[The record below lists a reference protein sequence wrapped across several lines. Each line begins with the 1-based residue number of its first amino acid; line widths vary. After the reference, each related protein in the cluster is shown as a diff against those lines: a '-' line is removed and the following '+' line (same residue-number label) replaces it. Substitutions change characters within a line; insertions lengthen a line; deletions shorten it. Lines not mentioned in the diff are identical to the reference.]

1 MADKSNTISK
11 KTIIAIAI
19 VIVLLFIAGLSVG
32 IFLADKGS
40 TEAVDRNQ
48 STGES
53 QTTEENK
60 NSGENK
66 ANDDQKAN
74 ENKTGENN
82 AVDNN
87 ENNQVAENN
96 AVDNNENNQVAENNT
111 IDNNGN
117 NQVAGN
123 NNVAN
128 NENNQVAENNRNNVN
143 GVTTNTNINEVG
155 ETTITRVEEQEKLVS
170 RDFWNWWTPSTVVAS
185 GSAVAERLIPQTSDF
200 TVEKIATTG
209 VGEDKL
215 VYANK
220 NITYTI
226 KVTNNGEQELKN
238 IEITDKIPEQT
249 TFVSI
254 DDAQNSGTT
263 ILENDTVIGL
273 KWIVTVPAKESIE
286 VKFTVKVNENATG
299 TISNAAIVNGKESN
313 EEKTSIINAKKSSK
327 IIEKNNVE
335 VKDGL
340 EVAKLGD
347 KIKYTITA
355 TNTGDISGKTTIEDT
370 VPVGTELIESSVT
383 DAGKITTTTDNRK
396 QISWNVEL
404 GANETIERTFIV
416 EVKDIS
422 GKIENV
428 ATVGGVPTNPDKKDT
443 ADIKVVKEVTGIKRN
458 QENLGKDVKVQAG
471 DVIEYKIKVTNT
483 GSLDLTNVVLDEKL
497 VGININAK
505 DLKIGDLKAGDSKE
519 IFATYTVTYE
529 KDIKG
534 KADEN
539 GNPLPIIN
547 EVFVKGES
555 VPTKPDQKSEEVS
568 DDSKVETPV
577 KEAPSYDISKIA
589 DKEKVTTAGEVITYT
604 ITVKNT
610 GNTILKDL
618 TVRDAMLGIDKVIS
632 EIKINGT
639 NVISKKYIVTQDDI
653 DKGGVIKNIVTVGDK
668 ETERDVDVE
677 QNPGYT
683 AVKTADKEKVTTA
696 GEVITYTIT
705 VTNTGNTTLKDIPV
719 VDDMAGIN
727 TKIDTIEVGKSAS
740 VTGRYTVTQADIDKG
755 GKIHNVAT
763 AGDKS
768 PEKDVNVE
776 QNPGYTAVKTADKEK
791 VTTAGEV
798 ITYTITVTNTGNT
811 TLKDIPVV
819 DDMAGINTK
828 IDTIEVGKSASVTGT
843 YTVTQA
849 DIDKGGKIHNVAT
862 AGDKSPEKDVNVE
875 QNPGYTAVKTADKE
889 KVTTAGEVIT
899 YTITV
904 TNTGNTTL
912 KDIAVKDDMAGINT
926 KIDTIEVGK
935 SASVTGTYTV
945 KQSDIDKGGK
955 IHNVATVGDKSPEKD
970 VPVEQNSSYTAVKT
984 ADKEKVTAA
993 GEVIT
998 YTITVTNTGNTTLK
1012 DIAVK
1017 DDMAGINTKI
1027 DTIEVGKSASVTGT
1041 YTVKQSDIDKGGMI
1055 HNAATAG
1062 DKTPEKDVPVEQ
1074 NSSYTAV
1081 KTADKEKVTAAGEII
1096 TYTITVT
1103 NTGNTTL
1110 TDIAVKDDMAGIDT
1124 KIDTIEVGKSAS
1136 VTGTYTV
1143 KQEDIDKGGKIHNV
1157 ATVGDKSPERDVE
1170 VEQNPCILVNK
1181 DATAVKAKDAEGFT
1195 DITETTKVR
1204 PDDVIEYTIVVTNTG
1219 NTTLEDIKITDSLNV
1234 KYDDKD
1240 VNAGN
1245 TVYTIES
1252 LEPGKYVEIKVY
1264 YTVTAEDVKTEGTI
1278 NNVATAT
1285 AKDGTHDD
1293 DNDNK
1298 VVKNPNTQVT
1308 ATKAWENMDSDAA
1321 KANTLTSIKLQVK
1334 NGDTVVA
1341 EQEVTE
1347 KDNWTYTFR
1356 NLPVYDANGNKITY
1370 TIDEAVVSAKDQAK
1384 LDLYEKSI
1392 KNGVITNTFKPERV
1406 TEKTDV
1412 TMTKVWEDNNN
1423 TFNTRPDS
1431 IILTVNGIDYEVT
1444 GTKKADSW
1452 SRTENLPKYDA
1463 EGREISYTA
1472 TEKTVPT
1479 GYEKVSEEGLTVTNR
1494 ANELINKT
1502 AYKADANGNIGSPAT
1517 NKDTFAANETVYY
1530 KITLKNA
1537 GSEPISKTVTDE
1549 IPLRLTLN
1557 TVDGKNGES
1566 GTTDKGDN
1574 WTVTKNDKEQ
1584 SVVTWEVKDLA
1595 AGETRELIIKATVVA
1610 EAEYKDICNKT
1621 IDGTTAYTAKLFVR
1635 KDGKVPYEGSGTG
1648 YDASLYTGEL
1658 GTVYLNSSDLHY
1670 DTNANLKNDDL
1681 YYLIKNNNIITDM
1694 VAKGITR
1701 TQLVDALKT
1710 NGTTLADDEVV
1721 VWYVIK
1727 NESDGY
1733 HIDGVIRK
1741 ISSLTEITNTAF
1753 TDKVSSDSTIKL
1765 EDIEIG
1771 QRGSITVKSITSST
1785 DTVSTPMDVV
1795 FVLDTSGSMT
1805 YGLKNTNSQEE
1816 SRAKAMVNAVNS
1828 SIKTIMSKNKDS
1840 RVGVVGFSGDASTI
1854 IPLENYAQGID
1865 YLTREYSAGD
1875 RRHDSSQTIKSNVGN
1890 KTSREVT
1897 GGTNTQ
1903 SGIKLGAE
1911 MLTSVQN
1918 TTTATVTL
1926 KDGTTKTITR
1936 TPLLILVTD
1945 GEPTYYYASETAT
1958 GKVNGHGYTNETDE
1972 NYYYWTLRTAK
1983 YCKKQIT
1990 NKYYKNTDKTAKV
2003 FTIGIGLSGNEAVA
2017 MLDPTADK
2025 VNACNNNNW
2034 QQKALYD
2041 LITNNGTAPGAYS
2054 YADGSKTG
2062 EITESDL
2069 TDFLNTSID
2078 SSSENEENRAITVEE
2093 SKARRVE
2100 LGNINTS
2107 KEFELKVG
2115 EKTYSSISAAQNA
2128 GYLKK
2133 DSKGYYIDLTKVE
2146 RSTDVDVT
2154 YWAN

>member
-589 DKEKVTTAGEVITYT
+589 DKEKVTTAGEEITYT

-639 NVISKKYIVTQDDI
+639 NVISKKYTVTQDDI

-740 VTGRYTVTQADIDKG
+740 VTG
-755 GKIHNVAT
+755 
-763 AGDKS
+763 
-768 PEKDVNVE
+768 
-776 QNPGYTAVKTADKEK
+776 
-791 VTTAGEV
+791 
-798 ITYTITVTNTGNT
+798 
-811 TLKDIPVV
+811 
-819 DDMAGINTK
+819 
-828 IDTIEVGKSASVTGT
+828 
-843 YTVTQA
+843 
-849 DIDKGGKIHNVAT
+849 
-862 AGDKSPEKDVNVE
+862 
-875 QNPGYTAVKTADKE
+875 
-889 KVTTAGEVIT
+889 
-899 YTITV
+899 
-904 TNTGNTTL
+904 
-912 KDIAVKDDMAGINT
+912 
-926 KIDTIEVGK
+926 
-935 SASVTGTYTV
+935 TYTV

-984 ADKEKVTAA
+984 ADKEKVT
-993 GEVIT
+993 T
-998 YTITVTNTGNTTLK
+998 
-1012 DIAVK
+1012 
-1017 DDMAGINTKI
+1017 
-1027 DTIEVGKSASVTGT
+1027 
-1041 YTVKQSDIDKGGMI
+1041 
-1055 HNAATAG
+1055 
-1062 DKTPEKDVPVEQ
+1062 
-1074 NSSYTAV
+1074 
-1081 KTADKEKVTAAGEII
+1081 AGEII

>member
-32 IFLADKGS
+32 IFLADKGR
-40 TEAVDRNQ
+40 TEAVDGNQ
-48 STGES
+48 SIGES

-60 NSGENK
+60 NSDENK
-66 ANDDQKAN
+66 ANGDQNAN

-82 AVDNN
+82 VVDNN
-87 ENNQVAENN
+87 ENNQVTENN
-96 AVDNNENNQVAENNT
+96 TVDNNKNNQVTGNNT
-111 IDNNGN
+111 
-117 NQVAGN
+117 
-123 NNVAN
+123 VAN
-128 NENNQVAENNRNNVN
+128 NENNQVTENNSDNAN

-170 RDFWNWWTPSTVVAS
+170 RDFWDWWTPSTVVAS
-185 GSAVAERLIPQTSDF
+185 GSAVAERLIPQTPDF
-200 TVEKIATTG
+200 TVEKTATTG

-238 IEITDKIPEQT
+238 IEIADKIPEQT

-327 IIEKNNVE
+327 IIERNNVE

-355 TNTGDISGKTTIEDT
+355 TNTGDVSGKTTIEDT

-383 DAGKITTTTDNRK
+383 DNGKITTTTDNRK

-404 GANETIERTFIV
+404 GANESIERTFIV

-443 ADIKVVKEVTGIKRN
+443 ADIKVVKEVTDIKRN
-458 QENLGKDVKVQAG
+458 QESLGKDVKVQAG

-519 IFATYTVTYE
+519 ISATYTVTYE

-577 KEAPSYDISKIA
+577 EEAPSYDISKIA
-589 DKEKVTTAGEVITYT
+589 DKEKVTTAGEEITYT
-604 ITVKNT
+604 ITVTNT

-618 TVRDAMLGIDKVIS
+618 TVRDDMLGIDKVIS

-639 NVISKKYIVTQDDI
+639 NVISAQYTVTQDDI

-668 ETERDVDVE
+668 ETERDV
-677 QNPGYT
+677 
-683 AVKTADKEKVTTA
+683 
-696 GEVITYTIT
+696 
-705 VTNTGNTTLKDIPV
+705 
-719 VDDMAGIN
+719 
-727 TKIDTIEVGKSAS
+727 
-740 VTGRYTVTQADIDKG
+740 
-755 GKIHNVAT
+755 
-763 AGDKS
+763 
-768 PEKDVNVE
+768 NVE

-791 VTTAGEV
+791 VTTAGEE
-798 ITYTITVTNTGNT
+798 II
-811 TLKDIPVV
+811 
-819 DDMAGINTK
+819 
-828 IDTIEVGKSASVTGT
+828 
-843 YTVTQA
+843 
-849 DIDKGGKIHNVAT
+849 
-862 AGDKSPEKDVNVE
+862 
-875 QNPGYTAVKTADKE
+875 
-889 KVTTAGEVIT
+889 
-899 YTITV
+899 
-904 TNTGNTTL
+904 
-912 KDIAVKDDMAGINT
+912 
-926 KIDTIEVGK
+926 
-935 SASVTGTYTV
+935 
-945 KQSDIDKGGK
+945 
-955 IHNVATVGDKSPEKD
+955 
-970 VPVEQNSSYTAVKT
+970 
-984 ADKEKVTAA
+984 
-993 GEVIT
+993 

-1110 TDIAVKDDMAGIDT
+1110 KDIAVKDDMAGIDE
-1124 KIDTIEVGKSAS
+1124 TISEIPVGESRS

-1143 KQEDIDKGGKIHNV
+1143 TQNDIDNKTEIKNV
-1157 ATVGDKSPERDVE
+1157 ATAGDKSPEIDVP
-1170 VEQNPCILVNK
+1170 VEKQPDILVNK

>member
-589 DKEKVTTAGEVITYT
+589 DKEKVTTAGEEITYT

-639 NVISKKYIVTQDDI
+639 NVISKKYTVTQDDI

-740 VTGRYTVTQADIDKG
+740 VTG
-755 GKIHNVAT
+755 
-763 AGDKS
+763 
-768 PEKDVNVE
+768 
-776 QNPGYTAVKTADKEK
+776 
-791 VTTAGEV
+791 
-798 ITYTITVTNTGNT
+798 
-811 TLKDIPVV
+811 
-819 DDMAGINTK
+819 
-828 IDTIEVGKSASVTGT
+828 
-843 YTVTQA
+843 
-849 DIDKGGKIHNVAT
+849 
-862 AGDKSPEKDVNVE
+862 
-875 QNPGYTAVKTADKE
+875 
-889 KVTTAGEVIT
+889 
-899 YTITV
+899 
-904 TNTGNTTL
+904 
-912 KDIAVKDDMAGINT
+912 
-926 KIDTIEVGK
+926 
-935 SASVTGTYTV
+935 TYTV

-993 GEVIT
+993 GEIIT

-1012 DIAVK
+1012 DIPVV

-1041 YTVKQSDIDKGGMI
+1041 YTVKQSDIDKGGKI
-1055 HNAATAG
+1055 HNVATVG
-1062 DKTPEKDVPVEQ
+1062 DKSPEKDVPVEQ

>member
-32 IFLADKGS
+32 IFLADKGR
-40 TEAVDRNQ
+40 TEAVDGNQ
-48 STGES
+48 SIGES

-60 NSGENK
+60 NSDENK
-66 ANDDQKAN
+66 ANGDQNAN

-82 AVDNN
+82 V
-87 ENNQVAENN
+87 
-96 AVDNNENNQVAENNT
+96 VDNNENNQVAENNT

-589 DKEKVTTAGEVITYT
+589 DKEKVTTAGEEITYT

-639 NVISKKYIVTQDDI
+639 NVISKKYTVTQDDI

-740 VTGRYTVTQADIDKG
+740 VTG
-755 GKIHNVAT
+755 
-763 AGDKS
+763 
-768 PEKDVNVE
+768 
-776 QNPGYTAVKTADKEK
+776 
-791 VTTAGEV
+791 
-798 ITYTITVTNTGNT
+798 
-811 TLKDIPVV
+811 
-819 DDMAGINTK
+819 
-828 IDTIEVGKSASVTGT
+828 
-843 YTVTQA
+843 
-849 DIDKGGKIHNVAT
+849 
-862 AGDKSPEKDVNVE
+862 
-875 QNPGYTAVKTADKE
+875 
-889 KVTTAGEVIT
+889 
-899 YTITV
+899 
-904 TNTGNTTL
+904 
-912 KDIAVKDDMAGINT
+912 
-926 KIDTIEVGK
+926 
-935 SASVTGTYTV
+935 
-945 KQSDIDKGGK
+945 
-955 IHNVATVGDKSPEKD
+955 
-970 VPVEQNSSYTAVKT
+970 
-984 ADKEKVTAA
+984 
-993 GEVIT
+993 
-998 YTITVTNTGNTTLK
+998 
-1012 DIAVK
+1012 
-1017 DDMAGINTKI
+1017 
-1027 DTIEVGKSASVTGT
+1027 T

-1081 KTADKEKVTAAGEII
+1081 KTADKEKVTAAGEVI

>member
-74 ENKTGENN
+74 ENKTG
-82 AVDNN
+82 
-87 ENNQVAENN
+87 ENN

-589 DKEKVTTAGEVITYT
+589 DKEKVTTAGEEITYT

-639 NVISKKYIVTQDDI
+639 NVISKKYTVTQDDI

-668 ETERDVDVE
+668 ETERDVD
-677 QNPGYT
+677 
-683 AVKTADKEKVTTA
+683 
-696 GEVITYTIT
+696 
-705 VTNTGNTTLKDIPV
+705 
-719 VDDMAGIN
+719 
-727 TKIDTIEVGKSAS
+727 
-740 VTGRYTVTQADIDKG
+740 
-755 GKIHNVAT
+755 
-763 AGDKS
+763 
-768 PEKDVNVE
+768 
-776 QNPGYTAVKTADKEK
+776 
-791 VTTAGEV
+791 
-798 ITYTITVTNTGNT
+798 
-811 TLKDIPVV
+811 
-819 DDMAGINTK
+819 
-828 IDTIEVGKSASVTGT
+828 
-843 YTVTQA
+843 
-849 DIDKGGKIHNVAT
+849 
-862 AGDKSPEKDVNVE
+862 VE

-945 KQSDIDKGGK
+945 KQS
-955 IHNVATVGDKSPEKD
+955 
-970 VPVEQNSSYTAVKT
+970 
-984 ADKEKVTAA
+984 
-993 GEVIT
+993 
-998 YTITVTNTGNTTLK
+998 
-1012 DIAVK
+1012 
-1017 DDMAGINTKI
+1017 
-1027 DTIEVGKSASVTGT
+1027 
-1041 YTVKQSDIDKGGMI
+1041 
-1055 HNAATAG
+1055 
-1062 DKTPEKDVPVEQ
+1062 
-1074 NSSYTAV
+1074 
-1081 KTADKEKVTAAGEII
+1081 
-1096 TYTITVT
+1096 
-1103 NTGNTTL
+1103 
-1110 TDIAVKDDMAGIDT
+1110 
-1124 KIDTIEVGKSAS
+1124 
-1136 VTGTYTV
+1136 
-1143 KQEDIDKGGKIHNV
+1143 DIDKGGKIHNV

>member
-74 ENKTGENN
+74 ENKTG
-82 AVDNN
+82 
-87 ENNQVAENN
+87 ENN

-589 DKEKVTTAGEVITYT
+589 DKEKVTTAGEEITYT

-639 NVISKKYIVTQDDI
+639 NVISKKYTVTQDDI

-668 ETERDVDVE
+668 ETERDVD
-677 QNPGYT
+677 
-683 AVKTADKEKVTTA
+683 
-696 GEVITYTIT
+696 
-705 VTNTGNTTLKDIPV
+705 
-719 VDDMAGIN
+719 
-727 TKIDTIEVGKSAS
+727 
-740 VTGRYTVTQADIDKG
+740 
-755 GKIHNVAT
+755 
-763 AGDKS
+763 
-768 PEKDVNVE
+768 VE

-993 GEVIT
+993 GE
-998 YTITVTNTGNTTLK
+998 
-1012 DIAVK
+1012 
-1017 DDMAGINTKI
+1017 
-1027 DTIEVGKSASVTGT
+1027 
-1041 YTVKQSDIDKGGMI
+1041 
-1055 HNAATAG
+1055 
-1062 DKTPEKDVPVEQ
+1062 
-1074 NSSYTAV
+1074 
-1081 KTADKEKVTAAGEII
+1081 II
-1096 TYTITVT
+1096 TYTIT
-1103 NTGNTTL
+1103 
-1110 TDIAVKDDMAGIDT
+1110 
-1124 KIDTIEVGKSAS
+1124 
-1136 VTGTYTV
+1136 
-1143 KQEDIDKGGKIHNV
+1143 
-1157 ATVGDKSPERDVE
+1157 
-1170 VEQNPCILVNK
+1170 
-1181 DATAVKAKDAEGFT
+1181 
-1195 DITETTKVR
+1195 
-1204 PDDVIEYTIVVTNTG
+1204 VTNTG

>member
-1 MADKSNTISK
+1 MADKSNTVSK
-11 KTIIAIAI
+11 KTIIAIVT

-32 IFLADKGS
+32 IFLADKGN
-40 TEAVDRNQ
+40 TEAVDGNQ
-48 STGES
+48 SSSET
-53 QTTEENK
+53 QTAEKDNSSEE
-60 NSGENK
+60 E
-66 ANDDQKAN
+66 
-74 ENKTGENN
+74 
-82 AVDNN
+82 
-87 ENNQVAENN
+87 
-96 AVDNNENNQVAENNT
+96 
-111 IDNNGN
+111 
-117 NQVAGN
+117 

-128 NENNQVAENNRNNVN
+128 NVQNSDENNTDENNNTNAADNAGNNQTVIGNDQSTDNNATTADTNRNNAGN
-143 GVTTNTNINEVG
+143 VTTGNNNNVIANADTTVNDTDVTTDTNVNEVG
-155 ETTITRVEEQEKLVS
+155 ETTITRVEEQERLVS
-170 RDFWNWWTPSTVVAS
+170 RDFWDWWTPSSVVAAN
-185 GSAVAERLIPQTSDF
+185 SAVADKIIPQTPDF
-200 TVEKIATTG
+200 TVEKTATTG

-254 DDAQNSGTT
+254 DDVQNSGTT

-327 IIEKNNVE
+327 IIERNNVE

-443 ADIKVVKEVTGIKRN
+443 ADIKVVKEVTDIERN
-458 QENLGKDVKVQAG
+458 QEGLGKDVKVQAG
-471 DVIEYKIKVTNT
+471 DVIKYKIKVTNT

-505 DLKIGDLKAGDSKE
+505 DSKIGDLKAGDSKE

-577 KEAPSYDISKIA
+577 EEASSYDISKIA
-589 DKEKVTTAGEVITYT
+589 DKEKVTTAGEEITYT
-604 ITVKNT
+604 ITVTNT
-610 GNTILKDL
+610 GNTILKNL
-618 TVRDAMLGIDKVIS
+618 TIRDDMLGIDQVIS

-639 NVISKKYIVTQDDI
+639 KVITAQYTVTQDDI

-668 ETERDVDVE
+668 ETERDV
-677 QNPGYT
+677 
-683 AVKTADKEKVTTA
+683 
-696 GEVITYTIT
+696 
-705 VTNTGNTTLKDIPV
+705 
-719 VDDMAGIN
+719 
-727 TKIDTIEVGKSAS
+727 
-740 VTGRYTVTQADIDKG
+740 
-755 GKIHNVAT
+755 
-763 AGDKS
+763 
-768 PEKDVNVE
+768 NVE

-791 VTTAGEV
+791 VTTAGEE

-811 TLKDIPVV
+811 TL
-819 DDMAGINTK
+819 
-828 IDTIEVGKSASVTGT
+828 
-843 YTVTQA
+843 
-849 DIDKGGKIHNVAT
+849 
-862 AGDKSPEKDVNVE
+862 
-875 QNPGYTAVKTADKE
+875 
-889 KVTTAGEVIT
+889 
-899 YTITV
+899 
-904 TNTGNTTL
+904 TN
-912 KDIAVKDDMAGINT
+912 IAVKDDMAGI
-926 KIDTIEVGK
+926 DETISEIPVGE
-935 SASVTGTYTV
+935 SRSVTGVYTV
-945 KQSDIDKGGK
+945 TQ
-955 IHNVATVGDKSPEKD
+955 A
-970 VPVEQNSSYTAVKT
+970 
-984 ADKEKVTAA
+984 
-993 GEVIT
+993 
-998 YTITVTNTGNTTLK
+998 
-1012 DIAVK
+1012 
-1017 DDMAGINTKI
+1017 
-1027 DTIEVGKSASVTGT
+1027 
-1041 YTVKQSDIDKGGMI
+1041 DIDKGGMI

-1081 KTADKEKVTAAGEII
+1081 KTADKEKVTTAGEII

-1110 TDIAVKDDMAGIDT
+1110 TDIAVKDDMAGIDTKIDTIGVGKSASVTGTYTVTQADIDKGGMIHNVATAGDKTPEKDVDVEQNPGYTAVKTADKEKVTTAGEVITYTITVTNTGNTTLTNIAVKDDMAGIDT

-1157 ATVGDKSPERDVE
+1157 ATAGDKSPEKDVD
-1170 VEQNPCILVNK
+1170 VEQNPSILVNK

-1195 DITETTKVR
+1195 DITETTKVGT
-1204 PDDVIEYTIVVTNTG
+1204 DDVIEYTIKVTNTG
-1219 NTTLEDIKITDSLNV
+1219 NTTLEDIKITDSLKV

-1240 VNAGN
+1240 VNAGD
-1245 TVYTIES
+1245 TVYTIDS
-1252 LEPGKYVEIKVY
+1252 LEPGNYVEIKVY
-1264 YTVTAEDVKTEGTI
+1264 YTVTAEDIKTEGTI

-1285 AKDGTHDD
+1285 SKDGTTDD

-1356 NLPVYDANGNKITY
+1356 DLPVYDANGNKITY
-1370 TIDEAVVSAKDQAK
+1370 TIDEAVVNAKDQAK
-1384 LDLYEKSI
+1384 LDLYQKSI

-1431 IILTVNGIDYEVT
+1431 IILTVKGIDYEVT
-1444 GTKKADSW
+1444 GTKTADSW
-1452 SRTENLPKYDA
+1452 SRTEKLPKYDA
-1463 EGREISYTA
+1463 EGKEISYTA

-1502 AYKADANGNIGSPAT
+1502 AYKVDANGNIGSPAT

-1530 KITLKNA
+1530 KITLTNA
-1537 GSEPISKTVTDE
+1537 GSQPITKTVTDE

-1557 TVDGKNGES
+1557 TVDGKTGES

-1595 AGETRELIIKATVVA
+1595 AGKTRELIIKATVVA

-1648 YDASLYTGEL
+1648 YNPSLYTGEL
-1658 GTVYLNSSDLHY
+1658 GKVYLNSSDLHY

-1701 TQLVDALKT
+1701 AQLVDALKT

-1771 QRGSITVKSITSST
+1771 QRGSITVKSIKSST

-1805 YGLKNTNSQEE
+1805 YPLEGKNEMAVE
-1816 SRAKAMVNAVNS
+1816 DSRAKAMVNAVNN

-1840 RVGVVGFSGDASTI
+1840 RVGVVGFSEDASTI
-1854 IPLENYAQGID
+1854 IPLGNYAQGID

-1875 RRHDSSQTIKSNVGN
+1875 WWSGSSQTIKSNVGN
-1890 KTSREVT
+1890 KSSRQVT

-1911 MLTSVQN
+1911 MLTSNQN

-1983 YCKKQIT
+1983 YYKDQIT
-1990 NKYYKNTDKTAKV
+1990 NKYYQNTGKTAKTAKT

-2017 MLDPTADK
+2017 MLDPTEK
-2025 VNACNNNNW
+2025 NVNACNNNNS
-2034 QQKALYD
+2034 QQKALYK
-2041 LITNNGTAPGAYS
+2041 LITNNGKIAPGAYS

-2078 SSSENEENRAITVEE
+2078 SSSDNEENRAITTEE

-2100 LGNINTS
+2100 LGDINIS
-2107 KEFELKVG
+2107 KEFELKIG

-2146 RSTDVDVT
+2146 RSTAVDVT
-2154 YWAN
+2154 YWVN

>member
-32 IFLADKGS
+32 IFLADKGR
-40 TEAVDRNQ
+40 TEAVDGNQ
-48 STGES
+48 SIGES

-60 NSGENK
+60 NSDENK
-66 ANDDQKAN
+66 ANGDQNAN

-82 AVDNN
+82 VVDNN
-87 ENNQVAENN
+87 ENNQVTENN
-96 AVDNNENNQVAENNT
+96 SDNA
-111 IDNNGN
+111 
-117 NQVAGN
+117 
-123 NNVAN
+123 
-128 NENNQVAENNRNNVN
+128 N

-170 RDFWNWWTPSTVVAS
+170 RDFWDWWTPSTVVAS
-185 GSAVAERLIPQTSDF
+185 GSAVAERLIPQTPDF
-200 TVEKIATTG
+200 TVEKTATTG

-238 IEITDKIPEQT
+238 IEIADKIPEQT

-327 IIEKNNVE
+327 IIERNNVE

-355 TNTGDISGKTTIEDT
+355 TNTGDVSGKTTIEDT

-383 DAGKITTTTDNRK
+383 DNGKITTTTDNRK

-404 GANETIERTFIV
+404 GANESIERTFIV

-443 ADIKVVKEVTGIKRN
+443 ADIKVVKEVTDIKRN
-458 QENLGKDVKVQAG
+458 QESLGKDVKVQAG

-519 IFATYTVTYE
+519 ISATYTVTYE

-577 KEAPSYDISKIA
+577 EEAPSYDISKIA
-589 DKEKVTTAGEVITYT
+589 DKEKVTTAGEEITYT
-604 ITVKNT
+604 ITVTNT

-618 TVRDAMLGIDKVIS
+618 TVRDDMLGIDKVIS

-639 NVISKKYIVTQDDI
+639 NVISAQYTVTQDDI

-668 ETERDVDVE
+668 ETER
-677 QNPGYT
+677 
-683 AVKTADKEKVTTA
+683 
-696 GEVITYTIT
+696 
-705 VTNTGNTTLKDIPV
+705 
-719 VDDMAGIN
+719 
-727 TKIDTIEVGKSAS
+727 
-740 VTGRYTVTQADIDKG
+740 
-755 GKIHNVAT
+755 
-763 AGDKS
+763 
-768 PEKDVNVE
+768 
-776 QNPGYTAVKTADKEK
+776 
-791 VTTAGEV
+791 
-798 ITYTITVTNTGNT
+798 
-811 TLKDIPVV
+811 
-819 DDMAGINTK
+819 
-828 IDTIEVGKSASVTGT
+828 
-843 YTVTQA
+843 
-849 DIDKGGKIHNVAT
+849 
-862 AGDKSPEKDVNVE
+862 DVNVE

-993 GEVIT
+993 GE
-998 YTITVTNTGNTTLK
+998 
-1012 DIAVK
+1012 
-1017 DDMAGINTKI
+1017 
-1027 DTIEVGKSASVTGT
+1027 
-1041 YTVKQSDIDKGGMI
+1041 
-1055 HNAATAG
+1055 
-1062 DKTPEKDVPVEQ
+1062 
-1074 NSSYTAV
+1074 
-1081 KTADKEKVTAAGEII
+1081 II
-1096 TYTITVT
+1096 TYTITVK

-1110 TDIAVKDDMAGIDT
+1110 TDITVKDDMAGIDT

-1157 ATVGDKSPERDVE
+1157 ATAGDKSPEIDVP
-1170 VEQNPCILVNK
+1170 VEKQPDILVNK

>member
-1 MADKSNTISK
+1 
-11 KTIIAIAI
+11 
-19 VIVLLFIAGLSVG
+19 
-32 IFLADKGS
+32 
-40 TEAVDRNQ
+40 
-48 STGES
+48 
-53 QTTEENK
+53 
-60 NSGENK
+60 
-66 ANDDQKAN
+66 
-74 ENKTGENN
+74 
-82 AVDNN
+82 
-87 ENNQVAENN
+87 
-96 AVDNNENNQVAENNT
+96 
-111 IDNNGN
+111 
-117 NQVAGN
+117 
-123 NNVAN
+123 
-128 NENNQVAENNRNNVN
+128 
-143 GVTTNTNINEVG
+143 
-155 ETTITRVEEQEKLVS
+155 
-170 RDFWNWWTPSTVVAS
+170 
-185 GSAVAERLIPQTSDF
+185 
-200 TVEKIATTG
+200 
-209 VGEDKL
+209 
-215 VYANK
+215 
-220 NITYTI
+220 
-226 KVTNNGEQELKN
+226 
-238 IEITDKIPEQT
+238 
-249 TFVSI
+249 
-254 DDAQNSGTT
+254 
-263 ILENDTVIGL
+263 
-273 KWIVTVPAKESIE
+273 
-286 VKFTVKVNENATG
+286 
-299 TISNAAIVNGKESN
+299 
-313 EEKTSIINAKKSSK
+313 
-327 IIEKNNVE
+327 
-335 VKDGL
+335 
-340 EVAKLGD
+340 
-347 KIKYTITA
+347 
-355 TNTGDISGKTTIEDT
+355 
-370 VPVGTELIESSVT
+370 
-383 DAGKITTTTDNRK
+383 
-396 QISWNVEL
+396 
-404 GANETIERTFIV
+404 
-416 EVKDIS
+416 
-422 GKIENV
+422 
-428 ATVGGVPTNPDKKDT
+428 
-443 ADIKVVKEVTGIKRN
+443 
-458 QENLGKDVKVQAG
+458 
-471 DVIEYKIKVTNT
+471 
-483 GSLDLTNVVLDEKL
+483 
-497 VGININAK
+497 
-505 DLKIGDLKAGDSKE
+505 
-519 IFATYTVTYE
+519 
-529 KDIKG
+529 
-534 KADEN
+534 
-539 GNPLPIIN
+539 
-547 EVFVKGES
+547 
-555 VPTKPDQKSEEVS
+555 
-568 DDSKVETPV
+568 
-577 KEAPSYDISKIA
+577 
-589 DKEKVTTAGEVITYT
+589 
-604 ITVKNT
+604 
-610 GNTILKDL
+610 
-618 TVRDAMLGIDKVIS
+618 
-632 EIKINGT
+632 
-639 NVISKKYIVTQDDI
+639 
-653 DKGGVIKNIVTVGDK
+653 
-668 ETERDVDVE
+668 
-677 QNPGYT
+677 
-683 AVKTADKEKVTTA
+683 
-696 GEVITYTIT
+696 
-705 VTNTGNTTLKDIPV
+705 
-719 VDDMAGIN
+719 
-727 TKIDTIEVGKSAS
+727 
-740 VTGRYTVTQADIDKG
+740 
-755 GKIHNVAT
+755 
-763 AGDKS
+763 
-768 PEKDVNVE
+768 
-776 QNPGYTAVKTADKEK
+776 
-791 VTTAGEV
+791 
-798 ITYTITVTNTGNT
+798 
-811 TLKDIPVV
+811 
-819 DDMAGINTK
+819 
-828 IDTIEVGKSASVTGT
+828 
-843 YTVTQA
+843 
-849 DIDKGGKIHNVAT
+849 
-862 AGDKSPEKDVNVE
+862 
-875 QNPGYTAVKTADKE
+875 
-889 KVTTAGEVIT
+889 
-899 YTITV
+899 
-904 TNTGNTTL
+904 
-912 KDIAVKDDMAGINT
+912 MAGINT

-998 YTITVTNTGNTTLK
+998 YTIT
-1012 DIAVK
+1012 
-1017 DDMAGINTKI
+1017 
-1027 DTIEVGKSASVTGT
+1027 
-1041 YTVKQSDIDKGGMI
+1041 
-1055 HNAATAG
+1055 
-1062 DKTPEKDVPVEQ
+1062 
-1074 NSSYTAV
+1074 
-1081 KTADKEKVTAAGEII
+1081 
-1096 TYTITVT
+1096 
-1103 NTGNTTL
+1103 
-1110 TDIAVKDDMAGIDT
+1110 
-1124 KIDTIEVGKSAS
+1124 
-1136 VTGTYTV
+1136 
-1143 KQEDIDKGGKIHNV
+1143 
-1157 ATVGDKSPERDVE
+1157 
-1170 VEQNPCILVNK
+1170 
-1181 DATAVKAKDAEGFT
+1181 
-1195 DITETTKVR
+1195 
-1204 PDDVIEYTIVVTNTG
+1204 VTNTG

-1621 IDGTTAYTAKLFVR
+1621 IDGTTSYIAKLFVR
-1635 KDGKVPYEGSGTG
+1635 EDGKVPYEGSGTG
-1648 YDASLYTGEL
+1648 YDTSLYTGEL
-1658 GTVYLNSSDLHY
+1658 GTVYLNSNDLHY

-1681 YYLIKNNNIITDM
+1681 YYLIKNNNKITDM

-1710 NGTTLADDEVV
+1710 NGITLADDEVV

-1805 YGLKNTNSQEE
+1805 YTLEGKNETAVED

-1840 RVGVVGFSGDASTI
+1840 RIGVVGFSEDASTI
-1854 IPLENYAQGID
+1854 IPLGNYAQNID
-1865 YLTREYSAGD
+1865 YLTREYSAGGWM
-1875 RRHDSSQTIKSNVGN
+1875 HDSSQTIKSNVGN
-1890 KTSREVT
+1890 KSSRQVT

-1911 MLTSVQN
+1911 MLTSNQN

-1958 GKVNGHGYTNETDE
+1958 GKVNGHGYTSETDE
-1972 NYYYWTLRTAK
+1972 DYYYWTLRTAK
-1983 YCKKQIT
+1983 YYKDQIT
-1990 NKYYKNTDKTAKV
+1990 NKYYQNTDKTAKV

-2017 MLDPTADK
+2017 MLNPTEEK
-2025 VNACNNNNW
+2025 VNDCNNNNS
-2034 QQKALYD
+2034 QQKALYK
-2041 LITNNGTAPGAYS
+2041 LITNNGKTAPGAYS

-2069 TDFLNTSID
+2069 TNFLNTSID

-2146 RSTDVDVT
+2146 RSIDVSVT
-2154 YWAN
+2154 YWTN

>member
-639 NVISKKYIVTQDDI
+639 NVISKKYTVTQDDI

-668 ETERDVDVE
+668 ETERDVD
-677 QNPGYT
+677 
-683 AVKTADKEKVTTA
+683 
-696 GEVITYTIT
+696 
-705 VTNTGNTTLKDIPV
+705 
-719 VDDMAGIN
+719 
-727 TKIDTIEVGKSAS
+727 
-740 VTGRYTVTQADIDKG
+740 
-755 GKIHNVAT
+755 
-763 AGDKS
+763 
-768 PEKDVNVE
+768 
-776 QNPGYTAVKTADKEK
+776 
-791 VTTAGEV
+791 
-798 ITYTITVTNTGNT
+798 
-811 TLKDIPVV
+811 
-819 DDMAGINTK
+819 
-828 IDTIEVGKSASVTGT
+828 
-843 YTVTQA
+843 
-849 DIDKGGKIHNVAT
+849 
-862 AGDKSPEKDVNVE
+862 VE

-945 KQSDIDKGGK
+945 KQS
-955 IHNVATVGDKSPEKD
+955 
-970 VPVEQNSSYTAVKT
+970 
-984 ADKEKVTAA
+984 
-993 GEVIT
+993 
-998 YTITVTNTGNTTLK
+998 
-1012 DIAVK
+1012 
-1017 DDMAGINTKI
+1017 
-1027 DTIEVGKSASVTGT
+1027 
-1041 YTVKQSDIDKGGMI
+1041 
-1055 HNAATAG
+1055 
-1062 DKTPEKDVPVEQ
+1062 
-1074 NSSYTAV
+1074 
-1081 KTADKEKVTAAGEII
+1081 
-1096 TYTITVT
+1096 
-1103 NTGNTTL
+1103 
-1110 TDIAVKDDMAGIDT
+1110 
-1124 KIDTIEVGKSAS
+1124 
-1136 VTGTYTV
+1136 
-1143 KQEDIDKGGKIHNV
+1143 DIDKGGKIHNV

>member
-32 IFLADKGS
+32 IFLADKGR
-40 TEAVDRNQ
+40 TEAVDGNQ
-48 STGES
+48 SIGES

-60 NSGENK
+60 NSDENK
-66 ANDDQKAN
+66 ANGDQNAN

-82 AVDNN
+82 VVDNN
-87 ENNQVAENN
+87 ENNQVTENN
-96 AVDNNENNQVAENNT
+96 TVDNNKNNQVTGNNT
-111 IDNNGN
+111 
-117 NQVAGN
+117 
-123 NNVAN
+123 VAN
-128 NENNQVAENNRNNVN
+128 NENNQVTENNSDNAN

-170 RDFWNWWTPSTVVAS
+170 RDFWDWWTPSTVVAS
-185 GSAVAERLIPQTSDF
+185 GSAVAERLIQQTPDF
-200 TVEKIATTG
+200 TVEKTATTG

-238 IEITDKIPEQT
+238 IEIADKIPEQT

-327 IIEKNNVE
+327 IIERNNVE

-355 TNTGDISGKTTIEDT
+355 TNTGDVSGKTTIEDT

-383 DAGKITTTTDNRK
+383 DNGKITTTTDNRK

-404 GANETIERTFIV
+404 GANESIERTFIV

-443 ADIKVVKEVTGIKRN
+443 ADIKVVKEVTDIKRN
-458 QENLGKDVKVQAG
+458 QESLGKDVKVQAG

-519 IFATYTVTYE
+519 ISATYTVTYE

-577 KEAPSYDISKIA
+577 EEAPSYDISKIA
-589 DKEKVTTAGEVITYT
+589 DKEKVTTAGEEITYT
-604 ITVKNT
+604 ITVTNT

-618 TVRDAMLGIDKVIS
+618 TVRDDMLGIDKVIS

-639 NVISKKYIVTQDDI
+639 NVISAQYTVTQDDI

-668 ETERDVDVE
+668 ETERDV
-677 QNPGYT
+677 
-683 AVKTADKEKVTTA
+683 
-696 GEVITYTIT
+696 
-705 VTNTGNTTLKDIPV
+705 
-719 VDDMAGIN
+719 
-727 TKIDTIEVGKSAS
+727 
-740 VTGRYTVTQADIDKG
+740 
-755 GKIHNVAT
+755 
-763 AGDKS
+763 
-768 PEKDVNVE
+768 NVE

-791 VTTAGEV
+791 VTTAGEE
-798 ITYTITVTNTGNT
+798 II
-811 TLKDIPVV
+811 
-819 DDMAGINTK
+819 
-828 IDTIEVGKSASVTGT
+828 
-843 YTVTQA
+843 
-849 DIDKGGKIHNVAT
+849 
-862 AGDKSPEKDVNVE
+862 
-875 QNPGYTAVKTADKE
+875 
-889 KVTTAGEVIT
+889 
-899 YTITV
+899 
-904 TNTGNTTL
+904 
-912 KDIAVKDDMAGINT
+912 
-926 KIDTIEVGK
+926 
-935 SASVTGTYTV
+935 
-945 KQSDIDKGGK
+945 
-955 IHNVATVGDKSPEKD
+955 
-970 VPVEQNSSYTAVKT
+970 
-984 ADKEKVTAA
+984 
-993 GEVIT
+993 

-1110 TDIAVKDDMAGIDT
+1110 KDIAVKDDMAGIDE
-1124 KIDTIEVGKSAS
+1124 TISEIPVGESRS

-1143 KQEDIDKGGKIHNV
+1143 TQNDIDNKTEIKNV
-1157 ATVGDKSPERDVE
+1157 ATAGDKSPEIDVP
-1170 VEQNPCILVNK
+1170 VEKQPDILVNK

>member
-74 ENKTGENN
+74 ENKTG
-82 AVDNN
+82 
-87 ENNQVAENN
+87 ENN

-589 DKEKVTTAGEVITYT
+589 DKEKVTTAGEEITYT

-639 NVISKKYIVTQDDI
+639 NVISKKYTVTQDDI

-768 PEKDVNVE
+768 
-776 QNPGYTAVKTADKEK
+776 
-791 VTTAGEV
+791 
-798 ITYTITVTNTGNT
+798 
-811 TLKDIPVV
+811 
-819 DDMAGINTK
+819 
-828 IDTIEVGKSASVTGT
+828 
-843 YTVTQA
+843 
-849 DIDKGGKIHNVAT
+849 
-862 AGDKSPEKDVNVE
+862 
-875 QNPGYTAVKTADKE
+875 
-889 KVTTAGEVIT
+889 
-899 YTITV
+899 
-904 TNTGNTTL
+904 
-912 KDIAVKDDMAGINT
+912 
-926 KIDTIEVGK
+926 
-935 SASVTGTYTV
+935 
-945 KQSDIDKGGK
+945 
-955 IHNVATVGDKSPEKD
+955 
-970 VPVEQNSSYTAVKT
+970 
-984 ADKEKVTAA
+984 
-993 GEVIT
+993 
-998 YTITVTNTGNTTLK
+998 
-1012 DIAVK
+1012 
-1017 DDMAGINTKI
+1017 
-1027 DTIEVGKSASVTGT
+1027 
-1041 YTVKQSDIDKGGMI
+1041 
-1055 HNAATAG
+1055 
-1062 DKTPEKDVPVEQ
+1062 PEKDVPVEQ

>member
-32 IFLADKGS
+32 IFLADKGR
-40 TEAVDRNQ
+40 TEAVDGNQ
-48 STGES
+48 SIGES
-53 QTTEENK
+53 QTSEENK
-60 NSGENK
+60 NSDENK
-66 ANDDQKAN
+66 ANGDQNAN

-82 AVDNN
+82 VVDNN
-87 ENNQVAENN
+87 ENNQVTENN
-96 AVDNNENNQVAENNT
+96 TVDNNKNNQVTGNNT
-111 IDNNGN
+111 
-117 NQVAGN
+117 
-123 NNVAN
+123 VAN
-128 NENNQVAENNRNNVN
+128 NENNQVTENNSDNAN

-170 RDFWNWWTPSTVVAS
+170 RDFWDWWTPSTVVAS
-185 GSAVAERLIPQTSDF
+185 GSAVAERLIPQTPDF
-200 TVEKIATTG
+200 TVEKTATTG

-238 IEITDKIPEQT
+238 IEIADKIPEQT

-327 IIEKNNVE
+327 IIERNNVE

-355 TNTGDISGKTTIEDT
+355 TNTGDVSGKTTIEDT

-383 DAGKITTTTDNRK
+383 YNGKITTTTDNRK

-404 GANETIERTFIV
+404 GANESIERTFIV

-443 ADIKVVKEVTGIKRN
+443 ADIKVVKEVTDIKRN
-458 QENLGKDVKVQAG
+458 QESLGKDVKVQAG

-519 IFATYTVTYE
+519 ISATYTVTYE

-555 VPTKPDQKSEEVS
+555 VHTKPDQKSEEVS

-577 KEAPSYDISKIA
+577 EEAPSYDISKIA
-589 DKEKVTTAGEVITYT
+589 DKEKVTTAGEEITYT
-604 ITVKNT
+604 ITVTNT

-618 TVRDAMLGIDKVIS
+618 TVRDDMLGIDKVIS

-639 NVISKKYIVTQDDI
+639 NVISAQYTVTQDDI

-668 ETERDVDVE
+668 ETERDV
-677 QNPGYT
+677 
-683 AVKTADKEKVTTA
+683 
-696 GEVITYTIT
+696 
-705 VTNTGNTTLKDIPV
+705 
-719 VDDMAGIN
+719 
-727 TKIDTIEVGKSAS
+727 
-740 VTGRYTVTQADIDKG
+740 
-755 GKIHNVAT
+755 
-763 AGDKS
+763 
-768 PEKDVNVE
+768 NVE

-791 VTTAGEV
+791 VTAAGEE
-798 ITYTITVTNTGNT
+798 IIYTITVKNTGNT
-811 TLKDIPVV
+811 TL
-819 DDMAGINTK
+819 T
-828 IDTIEVGKSASVTGT
+828 
-843 YTVTQA
+843 
-849 DIDKGGKIHNVAT
+849 
-862 AGDKSPEKDVNVE
+862 
-875 QNPGYTAVKTADKE
+875 
-889 KVTTAGEVIT
+889 
-899 YTITV
+899 
-904 TNTGNTTL
+904 
-912 KDIAVKDDMAGINT
+912 DIAVKDDMAGI
-926 KIDTIEVGK
+926 D
-935 SASVTGTYTV
+935 
-945 KQSDIDKGGK
+945 
-955 IHNVATVGDKSPEKD
+955 
-970 VPVEQNSSYTAVKT
+970 
-984 ADKEKVTAA
+984 
-993 GEVIT
+993 
-998 YTITVTNTGNTTLK
+998 
-1012 DIAVK
+1012 
-1017 DDMAGINTKI
+1017 TKI

-1096 TYTITVT
+1096 TYTITVK

-1517 NKDTFAANETVYY
+1517 NKDIFAANETVYY

-1537 GSEPISKTVTDE
+1537 GSQPITKTVTDE

-1557 TVDGKNGES
+1557 TVDGKTGES

-1595 AGETRELIIKATVVA
+1595 AGKTRELIIKATVVA

-1648 YDASLYTGEL
+1648 YNPSLYTGEL

-1701 TQLVDALKT
+1701 AQLVDALKT

-1771 QRGSITVKSITSST
+1771 QRGSVTVKSVTAST

-1805 YGLKNTNSQEE
+1805 YPLEVKNKDDKKAVED

-1840 RVGVVGFSGDASTI
+1840 RVGVVGFSNDASTI
-1854 IPLENYAQGID
+1854 IPLGNYAQGID
-1865 YLTREYSAGD
+1865 YLIREYSAGD

-1890 KTSREVT
+1890 KSSREVT

-1911 MLTSVQN
+1911 MLTSAQN
-1918 TTTATVTL
+1918 TTTATVKL

-1958 GKVNGHGYTNETDE
+1958 GKVNGHGYADETDE
-1972 NYYYWTLRTAK
+1972 DYYYWTLRTAK
-1983 YCKKQIT
+1983 YYKDQIT
-1990 NKYYKNTDKTAKV
+1990 NKYYQNTDKTAKA

-2017 MLDPTADK
+2017 MLDPTEEN

-2034 QQKALYD
+2034 QQKALYN

-2146 RSTDVDVT
+2146 RSTAVDVT
-2154 YWAN
+2154 YWVN

>member
-1 MADKSNTISK
+1 MADKSKTISK

-40 TEAVDRNQ
+40 TEAVDGNQ

-53 QTTEENK
+53 QTTTEENK
-60 NSGENK
+60 NANENK
-66 ANDDQKAN
+66 ANDDQNANENKTGENNANDDQNANENKTGENNANDDQNAN

-87 ENNQVAENN
+87 ENNQVTENN
-96 AVDNNENNQVAENNT
+96 TVDNNRNNQVTGNNT
-111 IDNNGN
+111 
-117 NQVAGN
+117 
-123 NNVAN
+123 VAN
-128 NENNQVAENNRNNVN
+128 NENNQVTENNRDNAN

-170 RDFWNWWTPSTVVAS
+170 RDFWNWWIPSTVVAS
-185 GSAVAERLIPQTSDF
+185 GSEVAERLIPQTPDF
-200 TVEKIATTG
+200 TVEKTATTG

-263 ILENDTVIGL
+263 ILENDAVIGL

-327 IIEKNNVE
+327 IIERNNVE

-355 TNTGDISGKTTIEDT
+355 TNTGDVSGKTTIEDT

-383 DAGKITTTTDNRK
+383 DNGKITTTTDNRK

-404 GANETIERTFIV
+404 GANESIERTFIV

-443 ADIKVVKEVTGIKRN
+443 ADIKVVKEVTDIKRN
-458 QENLGKDVKVQAG
+458 QESLGKDVKVQAG

-519 IFATYTVTYE
+519 ISATYTVTYE

-577 KEAPSYDISKIA
+577 EEAPSYDISKIA
-589 DKEKVTTAGEVITYT
+589 DKEKVTTAGEEITYT
-604 ITVKNT
+604 ITVTNT

-618 TVRDAMLGIDKVIS
+618 TVRDDMLGIDKVIS

-639 NVISKKYIVTQDDI
+639 NVISAQYTVTQDDI

-668 ETERDVDVE
+668 ETERDV
-677 QNPGYT
+677 
-683 AVKTADKEKVTTA
+683 
-696 GEVITYTIT
+696 
-705 VTNTGNTTLKDIPV
+705 
-719 VDDMAGIN
+719 
-727 TKIDTIEVGKSAS
+727 
-740 VTGRYTVTQADIDKG
+740 
-755 GKIHNVAT
+755 
-763 AGDKS
+763 
-768 PEKDVNVE
+768 NVE

-791 VTTAGEV
+791 VTTAGEE
-798 ITYTITVTNTGNT
+798 II
-811 TLKDIPVV
+811 
-819 DDMAGINTK
+819 
-828 IDTIEVGKSASVTGT
+828 
-843 YTVTQA
+843 
-849 DIDKGGKIHNVAT
+849 
-862 AGDKSPEKDVNVE
+862 
-875 QNPGYTAVKTADKE
+875 
-889 KVTTAGEVIT
+889 

-993 GEVIT
+993 GE
-998 YTITVTNTGNTTLK
+998 
-1012 DIAVK
+1012 
-1017 DDMAGINTKI
+1017 
-1027 DTIEVGKSASVTGT
+1027 
-1041 YTVKQSDIDKGGMI
+1041 
-1055 HNAATAG
+1055 
-1062 DKTPEKDVPVEQ
+1062 
-1074 NSSYTAV
+1074 
-1081 KTADKEKVTAAGEII
+1081 II
-1096 TYTITVT
+1096 TYTITVK

-1110 TDIAVKDDMAGIDT
+1110 TDITVKDDMAGIDT

>member
-1 MADKSNTISK
+1 M
-11 KTIIAIAI
+11 
-19 VIVLLFIAGLSVG
+19 
-32 IFLADKGS
+32 
-40 TEAVDRNQ
+40 
-48 STGES
+48 
-53 QTTEENK
+53 
-60 NSGENK
+60 
-66 ANDDQKAN
+66 
-74 ENKTGENN
+74 
-82 AVDNN
+82 
-87 ENNQVAENN
+87 
-96 AVDNNENNQVAENNT
+96 
-111 IDNNGN
+111 
-117 NQVAGN
+117 
-123 NNVAN
+123 
-128 NENNQVAENNRNNVN
+128 
-143 GVTTNTNINEVG
+143 
-155 ETTITRVEEQEKLVS
+155 
-170 RDFWNWWTPSTVVAS
+170 
-185 GSAVAERLIPQTSDF
+185 
-200 TVEKIATTG
+200 
-209 VGEDKL
+209 
-215 VYANK
+215 
-220 NITYTI
+220 
-226 KVTNNGEQELKN
+226 
-238 IEITDKIPEQT
+238 
-249 TFVSI
+249 
-254 DDAQNSGTT
+254 
-263 ILENDTVIGL
+263 
-273 KWIVTVPAKESIE
+273 
-286 VKFTVKVNENATG
+286 
-299 TISNAAIVNGKESN
+299 
-313 EEKTSIINAKKSSK
+313 
-327 IIEKNNVE
+327 
-335 VKDGL
+335 
-340 EVAKLGD
+340 
-347 KIKYTITA
+347 
-355 TNTGDISGKTTIEDT
+355 
-370 VPVGTELIESSVT
+370 
-383 DAGKITTTTDNRK
+383 
-396 QISWNVEL
+396 
-404 GANETIERTFIV
+404 
-416 EVKDIS
+416 
-422 GKIENV
+422 
-428 ATVGGVPTNPDKKDT
+428 
-443 ADIKVVKEVTGIKRN
+443 
-458 QENLGKDVKVQAG
+458 
-471 DVIEYKIKVTNT
+471 
-483 GSLDLTNVVLDEKL
+483 
-497 VGININAK
+497 
-505 DLKIGDLKAGDSKE
+505 
-519 IFATYTVTYE
+519 
-529 KDIKG
+529 
-534 KADEN
+534 
-539 GNPLPIIN
+539 
-547 EVFVKGES
+547 
-555 VPTKPDQKSEEVS
+555 
-568 DDSKVETPV
+568 
-577 KEAPSYDISKIA
+577 
-589 DKEKVTTAGEVITYT
+589 
-604 ITVKNT
+604 
-610 GNTILKDL
+610 
-618 TVRDAMLGIDKVIS
+618 
-632 EIKINGT
+632 
-639 NVISKKYIVTQDDI
+639 
-653 DKGGVIKNIVTVGDK
+653 
-668 ETERDVDVE
+668 
-677 QNPGYT
+677 
-683 AVKTADKEKVTTA
+683 
-696 GEVITYTIT
+696 
-705 VTNTGNTTLKDIPV
+705 
-719 VDDMAGIN
+719 
-727 TKIDTIEVGKSAS
+727 
-740 VTGRYTVTQADIDKG
+740 
-755 GKIHNVAT
+755 
-763 AGDKS
+763 
-768 PEKDVNVE
+768 
-776 QNPGYTAVKTADKEK
+776 
-791 VTTAGEV
+791 
-798 ITYTITVTNTGNT
+798 
-811 TLKDIPVV
+811 
-819 DDMAGINTK
+819 
-828 IDTIEVGKSASVTGT
+828 
-843 YTVTQA
+843 
-849 DIDKGGKIHNVAT
+849 
-862 AGDKSPEKDVNVE
+862 
-875 QNPGYTAVKTADKE
+875 
-889 KVTTAGEVIT
+889 
-899 YTITV
+899 
-904 TNTGNTTL
+904 
-912 KDIAVKDDMAGINT
+912 
-926 KIDTIEVGK
+926 
-935 SASVTGTYTV
+935 
-945 KQSDIDKGGK
+945 
-955 IHNVATVGDKSPEKD
+955 
-970 VPVEQNSSYTAVKT
+970 
-984 ADKEKVTAA
+984 
-993 GEVIT
+993 
-998 YTITVTNTGNTTLK
+998 
-1012 DIAVK
+1012 
-1017 DDMAGINTKI
+1017 
-1027 DTIEVGKSASVTGT
+1027 
-1041 YTVKQSDIDKGGMI
+1041 
-1055 HNAATAG
+1055 
-1062 DKTPEKDVPVEQ
+1062 
-1074 NSSYTAV
+1074 
-1081 KTADKEKVTAAGEII
+1081 
-1096 TYTITVT
+1096 
-1103 NTGNTTL
+1103 
-1110 TDIAVKDDMAGIDT
+1110 
-1124 KIDTIEVGKSAS
+1124 
-1136 VTGTYTV
+1136 
-1143 KQEDIDKGGKIHNV
+1143 
-1157 ATVGDKSPERDVE
+1157 
-1170 VEQNPCILVNK
+1170 
-1181 DATAVKAKDAEGFT
+1181 
-1195 DITETTKVR
+1195 
-1204 PDDVIEYTIVVTNTG
+1204 VTNTG

-1245 TVYTIES
+1245 TVYTIKS

-1285 AKDGTHDD
+1285 AKDGTTDD

-1370 TIDEAVVSAKDQAK
+1370 TIDEAVVNAKDQAK

-1584 SVVTWEVKDLA
+1584 SVVTWEVKGLA

-1890 KTSREVT
+1890 KSSREVT

-1911 MLTSVQN
+1911 MLTSAQN

-1958 GKVNGHGYTNETDE
+1958 GKVNGHGYTSETDE

-1983 YCKKQIT
+1983 YYKDQIT
-1990 NKYYKNTDKTAKV
+1990 NKYYQNTDKTAKA

-2034 QQKALYD
+2034 QQKALYN
-2041 LITNNGTAPGAYS
+2041 LITNNGKTAPGAYS

>member
-589 DKEKVTTAGEVITYT
+589 DKEKVTTAGEEITYT

-639 NVISKKYIVTQDDI
+639 NVISKKYTVTQDDI

-668 ETERDVDVE
+668 ETERDVD
-677 QNPGYT
+677 
-683 AVKTADKEKVTTA
+683 
-696 GEVITYTIT
+696 
-705 VTNTGNTTLKDIPV
+705 
-719 VDDMAGIN
+719 
-727 TKIDTIEVGKSAS
+727 
-740 VTGRYTVTQADIDKG
+740 
-755 GKIHNVAT
+755 
-763 AGDKS
+763 
-768 PEKDVNVE
+768 VE

-912 KDIAVKDDMAGINT
+912 KDIPVVDDMAGINT

-945 KQSDIDKGGK
+945 TQADIDKGGK
-955 IHNVATVGDKSPEKD
+955 IHNVATAGDKS
-970 VPVEQNSSYTAVKT
+970 
-984 ADKEKVTAA
+984 
-993 GEVIT
+993 
-998 YTITVTNTGNTTLK
+998 
-1012 DIAVK
+1012 
-1017 DDMAGINTKI
+1017 
-1027 DTIEVGKSASVTGT
+1027 
-1041 YTVKQSDIDKGGMI
+1041 
-1055 HNAATAG
+1055 
-1062 DKTPEKDVPVEQ
+1062 PEKDVPVEQ

>member
-589 DKEKVTTAGEVITYT
+589 DKEKVTTAGEEITYT

-639 NVISKKYIVTQDDI
+639 NVISKKYTVTQDDI

-719 VDDMAGIN
+719 V
-727 TKIDTIEVGKSAS
+727 
-740 VTGRYTVTQADIDKG
+740 
-755 GKIHNVAT
+755 
-763 AGDKS
+763 
-768 PEKDVNVE
+768 
-776 QNPGYTAVKTADKEK
+776 
-791 VTTAGEV
+791 
-798 ITYTITVTNTGNT
+798 
-811 TLKDIPVV
+811 
-819 DDMAGINTK
+819 
-828 IDTIEVGKSASVTGT
+828 
-843 YTVTQA
+843 
-849 DIDKGGKIHNVAT
+849 
-862 AGDKSPEKDVNVE
+862 
-875 QNPGYTAVKTADKE
+875 
-889 KVTTAGEVIT
+889 
-899 YTITV
+899 
-904 TNTGNTTL
+904 
-912 KDIAVKDDMAGINT
+912 
-926 KIDTIEVGK
+926 
-935 SASVTGTYTV
+935 
-945 KQSDIDKGGK
+945 
-955 IHNVATVGDKSPEKD
+955 
-970 VPVEQNSSYTAVKT
+970 
-984 ADKEKVTAA
+984 
-993 GEVIT
+993 
-998 YTITVTNTGNTTLK
+998 
-1012 DIAVK
+1012 

>member
-32 IFLADKGS
+32 IFLADKGR
-40 TEAVDRNQ
+40 TEAVDGNQ
-48 STGES
+48 SIGES

-60 NSGENK
+60 NSDENK
-66 ANDDQKAN
+66 ANGDQNAN

-82 AVDNN
+82 VVDNN
-87 ENNQVAENN
+87 ENNQVTENN
-96 AVDNNENNQVAENNT
+96 TVDNNKNNQVTGNNT
-111 IDNNGN
+111 
-117 NQVAGN
+117 
-123 NNVAN
+123 VAN
-128 NENNQVAENNRNNVN
+128 NENNQVTENNSDNAN

-170 RDFWNWWTPSTVVAS
+170 RDFWDWWTPSTVVAS
-185 GSAVAERLIPQTSDF
+185 GSAVAERLIPQTPDF
-200 TVEKIATTG
+200 TVEKTATTG

-238 IEITDKIPEQT
+238 IEIADKIPEQT

-327 IIEKNNVE
+327 IIERNNVE

-355 TNTGDISGKTTIEDT
+355 TNTGDVSGKTTIEDT

-383 DAGKITTTTDNRK
+383 DNGKITTTTDNRK

-404 GANETIERTFIV
+404 GANESIERTFIV

-443 ADIKVVKEVTGIKRN
+443 ADIKVVKEVTDIKRN
-458 QENLGKDVKVQAG
+458 QESLGKDVKVQAG

-519 IFATYTVTYE
+519 ISATYTVTYE

-577 KEAPSYDISKIA
+577 EEAPSYDISKIA
-589 DKEKVTTAGEVITYT
+589 DKEKVTTAGEEITYT
-604 ITVKNT
+604 ITVTNT

-618 TVRDAMLGIDKVIS
+618 TVRDDMLGIDKVIS

-639 NVISKKYIVTQDDI
+639 NVISAQYTVTQDDI

-668 ETERDVDVE
+668 ETERDV
-677 QNPGYT
+677 
-683 AVKTADKEKVTTA
+683 
-696 GEVITYTIT
+696 
-705 VTNTGNTTLKDIPV
+705 
-719 VDDMAGIN
+719 
-727 TKIDTIEVGKSAS
+727 
-740 VTGRYTVTQADIDKG
+740 
-755 GKIHNVAT
+755 
-763 AGDKS
+763 
-768 PEKDVNVE
+768 NVE

-791 VTTAGEV
+791 VTTAGEE
-798 ITYTITVTNTGNT
+798 II
-811 TLKDIPVV
+811 
-819 DDMAGINTK
+819 
-828 IDTIEVGKSASVTGT
+828 
-843 YTVTQA
+843 
-849 DIDKGGKIHNVAT
+849 
-862 AGDKSPEKDVNVE
+862 
-875 QNPGYTAVKTADKE
+875 
-889 KVTTAGEVIT
+889 

-993 GEVIT
+993 GEIIT

-1017 DDMAGINTKI
+1017 DDMAGI
-1027 DTIEVGKSASVTGT
+1027 DETISEIPVGESRSVTGT
-1041 YTVKQSDIDKGGMI
+1041 YTVTQNDIDNKTEI
-1055 HNAATAG
+1055 KNVATAG
-1062 DKTPEKDVPVEQ
+1062 DKSPEIDVPVE
-1074 NSSYTAV
+1074 
-1081 KTADKEKVTAAGEII
+1081 
-1096 TYTITVT
+1096 
-1103 NTGNTTL
+1103 
-1110 TDIAVKDDMAGIDT
+1110 
-1124 KIDTIEVGKSAS
+1124 
-1136 VTGTYTV
+1136 
-1143 KQEDIDKGGKIHNV
+1143 KQPD
-1157 ATVGDKSPERDVE
+1157 
-1170 VEQNPCILVNK
+1170 ILVNK

>member
-32 IFLADKGS
+32 IFLADKGR
-40 TEAVDRNQ
+40 TEAVDGNQ
-48 STGES
+48 SIGES

-60 NSGENK
+60 NSDENK
-66 ANDDQKAN
+66 ANGDQNAN

-82 AVDNN
+82 VVDNN
-87 ENNQVAENN
+87 ENNQVTENN
-96 AVDNNENNQVAENNT
+96 TVDNNKNNQVTGNNT
-111 IDNNGN
+111 
-117 NQVAGN
+117 
-123 NNVAN
+123 VAN
-128 NENNQVAENNRNNVN
+128 NENNQVTENNSDNAN

-170 RDFWNWWTPSTVVAS
+170 RDFWDWWTPSTVVAS
-185 GSAVAERLIPQTSDF
+185 GSAVAERLIPQTPDF
-200 TVEKIATTG
+200 TVEKTATTG

-238 IEITDKIPEQT
+238 IEIADKIPEQT

-327 IIEKNNVE
+327 IIERNNVE

-355 TNTGDISGKTTIEDT
+355 TNTGDVSGKTTIEDT

-383 DAGKITTTTDNRK
+383 DNGKITTTTDNRK

-404 GANETIERTFIV
+404 GANESIERTFIV

-443 ADIKVVKEVTGIKRN
+443 ADIKVVKEVTDIKRN
-458 QENLGKDVKVQAG
+458 QESLGKDVKVQAG

-519 IFATYTVTYE
+519 ISATYTVTYE

-577 KEAPSYDISKIA
+577 EEAPSYDISKIA
-589 DKEKVTTAGEVITYT
+589 DKEKVTTAGEEITYT
-604 ITVKNT
+604 ITVTNT

-618 TVRDAMLGIDKVIS
+618 TVRDDMLGIDKVIS

-639 NVISKKYIVTQDDI
+639 NVISAQYTVTQDDI

-668 ETERDVDVE
+668 ETERDV
-677 QNPGYT
+677 
-683 AVKTADKEKVTTA
+683 
-696 GEVITYTIT
+696 
-705 VTNTGNTTLKDIPV
+705 
-719 VDDMAGIN
+719 
-727 TKIDTIEVGKSAS
+727 
-740 VTGRYTVTQADIDKG
+740 
-755 GKIHNVAT
+755 
-763 AGDKS
+763 
-768 PEKDVNVE
+768 NVE

-791 VTTAGEV
+791 VTTAGEE
-798 ITYTITVTNTGNT
+798 II
-811 TLKDIPVV
+811 
-819 DDMAGINTK
+819 
-828 IDTIEVGKSASVTGT
+828 
-843 YTVTQA
+843 
-849 DIDKGGKIHNVAT
+849 
-862 AGDKSPEKDVNVE
+862 
-875 QNPGYTAVKTADKE
+875 
-889 KVTTAGEVIT
+889 

-912 KDIAVKDDMAGINT
+912 KDIAVKDDMAGIN
-926 KIDTIEVGK
+926 
-935 SASVTGTYTV
+935 
-945 KQSDIDKGGK
+945 
-955 IHNVATVGDKSPEKD
+955 
-970 VPVEQNSSYTAVKT
+970 
-984 ADKEKVTAA
+984 
-993 GEVIT
+993 
-998 YTITVTNTGNTTLK
+998 
-1012 DIAVK
+1012 
-1017 DDMAGINTKI
+1017 
-1027 DTIEVGKSASVTGT
+1027 
-1041 YTVKQSDIDKGGMI
+1041 
-1055 HNAATAG
+1055 
-1062 DKTPEKDVPVEQ
+1062 
-1074 NSSYTAV
+1074 
-1081 KTADKEKVTAAGEII
+1081 
-1096 TYTITVT
+1096 
-1103 NTGNTTL
+1103 
-1110 TDIAVKDDMAGIDT
+1110 T

>member
-32 IFLADKGS
+32 IFLADKGR
-40 TEAVDRNQ
+40 TEAVDGNQ
-48 STGES
+48 SIGES

-60 NSGENK
+60 NSDENK
-66 ANDDQKAN
+66 ANGDQNAN

-82 AVDNN
+82 VVDNN
-87 ENNQVAENN
+87 ENNQVTENN
-96 AVDNNENNQVAENNT
+96 TVDNNKNNQVTGNNT
-111 IDNNGN
+111 
-117 NQVAGN
+117 
-123 NNVAN
+123 VAN
-128 NENNQVAENNRNNVN
+128 NENNQVTENNSDNAN

-170 RDFWNWWTPSTVVAS
+170 RDFWDWWTPSTVVAS
-185 GSAVAERLIPQTSDF
+185 GSAVAERLIPQTPDF
-200 TVEKIATTG
+200 TVEKTATTG

-238 IEITDKIPEQT
+238 IEIADKIPEQT

-327 IIEKNNVE
+327 IIERNNVE

-355 TNTGDISGKTTIEDT
+355 TNTGDVSGKTTIEDT

-383 DAGKITTTTDNRK
+383 DNGKITTTTDNRK

-404 GANETIERTFIV
+404 GANESIERTFIV

-443 ADIKVVKEVTGIKRN
+443 ADIKVVKEVTDIKRN
-458 QENLGKDVKVQAG
+458 QESLGKDVKVQAG

-519 IFATYTVTYE
+519 ISATYTVTYE

-577 KEAPSYDISKIA
+577 EEAPSYDISKIA
-589 DKEKVTTAGEVITYT
+589 DKEKVTTAGEEITYT
-604 ITVKNT
+604 ITVTNT

-618 TVRDAMLGIDKVIS
+618 TVRDDMLGIDKVIS

-639 NVISKKYIVTQDDI
+639 NVISAQYTVTQDDI

-668 ETERDVDVE
+668 ETERDV
-677 QNPGYT
+677 
-683 AVKTADKEKVTTA
+683 
-696 GEVITYTIT
+696 
-705 VTNTGNTTLKDIPV
+705 
-719 VDDMAGIN
+719 
-727 TKIDTIEVGKSAS
+727 
-740 VTGRYTVTQADIDKG
+740 
-755 GKIHNVAT
+755 
-763 AGDKS
+763 
-768 PEKDVNVE
+768 NVE

-791 VTTAGEV
+791 VTTAGEE
-798 ITYTITVTNTGNT
+798 II
-811 TLKDIPVV
+811 
-819 DDMAGINTK
+819 
-828 IDTIEVGKSASVTGT
+828 
-843 YTVTQA
+843 
-849 DIDKGGKIHNVAT
+849 
-862 AGDKSPEKDVNVE
+862 
-875 QNPGYTAVKTADKE
+875 
-889 KVTTAGEVIT
+889 
-899 YTITV
+899 
-904 TNTGNTTL
+904 
-912 KDIAVKDDMAGINT
+912 
-926 KIDTIEVGK
+926 
-935 SASVTGTYTV
+935 
-945 KQSDIDKGGK
+945 
-955 IHNVATVGDKSPEKD
+955 
-970 VPVEQNSSYTAVKT
+970 
-984 ADKEKVTAA
+984 
-993 GEVIT
+993 

>member
-32 IFLADKGS
+32 IFLADKGR
-40 TEAVDRNQ
+40 TEAVDGNQ
-48 STGES
+48 SIGES

-60 NSGENK
+60 NSDENK
-66 ANDDQKAN
+66 ANGDQNAN

-82 AVDNN
+82 VVDNN
-87 ENNQVAENN
+87 ENNQVTENN
-96 AVDNNENNQVAENNT
+96 TVDNNKNNQVTGNNT
-111 IDNNGN
+111 
-117 NQVAGN
+117 
-123 NNVAN
+123 VAN
-128 NENNQVAENNRNNVN
+128 NENNQVTENNSDNAN

-170 RDFWNWWTPSTVVAS
+170 RDFWDWWTPSTVVAS
-185 GSAVAERLIPQTSDF
+185 GSAVAERLIPQTPDF
-200 TVEKIATTG
+200 TVEKTATTG

-238 IEITDKIPEQT
+238 IEIADKIPEQT

-327 IIEKNNVE
+327 IIERNNVE

-355 TNTGDISGKTTIEDT
+355 TNTGDVSGKTTIEDT
-370 VPVGTELIESSVT
+370 VPVGTKLIESSVT
-383 DAGKITTTTDNRK
+383 DNGKITTTTDNRK

-404 GANETIERTFIV
+404 GANESIERTFIV

-443 ADIKVVKEVTGIKRN
+443 ADIKVVKEVTDIKRN
-458 QENLGKDVKVQAG
+458 QESLGKDVKVQAG

-519 IFATYTVTYE
+519 ISATYTVTYE

-589 DKEKVTTAGEVITYT
+589 DKEKVTTAGEEITYT

-639 NVISKKYIVTQDDI
+639 NVISKKYTVTQDDI

-740 VTGRYTVTQADIDKG
+740 VTG
-755 GKIHNVAT
+755 
-763 AGDKS
+763 
-768 PEKDVNVE
+768 
-776 QNPGYTAVKTADKEK
+776 
-791 VTTAGEV
+791 
-798 ITYTITVTNTGNT
+798 
-811 TLKDIPVV
+811 
-819 DDMAGINTK
+819 
-828 IDTIEVGKSASVTGT
+828 
-843 YTVTQA
+843 
-849 DIDKGGKIHNVAT
+849 
-862 AGDKSPEKDVNVE
+862 
-875 QNPGYTAVKTADKE
+875 
-889 KVTTAGEVIT
+889 
-899 YTITV
+899 
-904 TNTGNTTL
+904 
-912 KDIAVKDDMAGINT
+912 
-926 KIDTIEVGK
+926 
-935 SASVTGTYTV
+935 TYTV
-945 KQSDIDKGGK
+945 KQEDIDKGGK

-1041 YTVKQSDIDKGGMI
+1041 YTVKQEDIDKGGKI
-1055 HNAATAG
+1055 HNVATVG
-1062 DKTPEKDVPVEQ
+1062 DKSPEKDVPVEQ

-1081 KTADKEKVTAAGEII
+1081 KTADKEKVTAAGEVI

-1110 TDIAVKDDMAGIDT
+1110 KDIAVKDDMAGINT

-1157 ATVGDKSPERDVE
+1157 ATVGDKSPEKDVP
-1170 VEQNPCILVNK
+1170 VEQNSSYTAVKTADKEKVTAAGEVITYTITVTNTGNTTLKDIAVKDDMAGIDETISEIPVGESRSVTGTYTVTQNDIDNKTEIKNVATAGDKSPEIDVPVEKQPDILVNK

>member
-32 IFLADKGS
+32 IFLADKGR
-40 TEAVDRNQ
+40 TEAVDGNQ
-48 STGES
+48 SIGES

-60 NSGENK
+60 NSDENK
-66 ANDDQKAN
+66 SNGDQNAN

-82 AVDNN
+82 VVDNN
-87 ENNQVAENN
+87 ENNQVTENN
-96 AVDNNENNQVAENNT
+96 TVDNNKNNQVTGNNT
-111 IDNNGN
+111 
-117 NQVAGN
+117 
-123 NNVAN
+123 VAN
-128 NENNQVAENNRNNVN
+128 NENNQVTENNSDNAN

-170 RDFWNWWTPSTVVAS
+170 RDFWDWWTPSTVVAS
-185 GSAVAERLIPQTSDF
+185 GSAVAERLIPQTPDF
-200 TVEKIATTG
+200 TVEKTATTG

-238 IEITDKIPEQT
+238 IEIADKIPEQT

-327 IIEKNNVE
+327 IIERNNVE

-355 TNTGDISGKTTIEDT
+355 TNTGDVSGKTTIEDT

-383 DAGKITTTTDNRK
+383 DNGKITTTTDNRK

-404 GANETIERTFIV
+404 GANESIERTFIV

-443 ADIKVVKEVTGIKRN
+443 ADIKVVKEVTDIKRN
-458 QENLGKDVKVQAG
+458 QESLGKDVKVQAG

-519 IFATYTVTYE
+519 ISATYTVTYE

-577 KEAPSYDISKIA
+577 EEAPSYDISKIA
-589 DKEKVTTAGEVITYT
+589 DKEKVTTAGEEITYT
-604 ITVKNT
+604 ITVTNT

-618 TVRDAMLGIDKVIS
+618 TVRDDMLGIDKVIS

-639 NVISKKYIVTQDDI
+639 NVISAQYTVTQDDI

-668 ETERDVDVE
+668 ETERDV
-677 QNPGYT
+677 
-683 AVKTADKEKVTTA
+683 
-696 GEVITYTIT
+696 
-705 VTNTGNTTLKDIPV
+705 
-719 VDDMAGIN
+719 
-727 TKIDTIEVGKSAS
+727 
-740 VTGRYTVTQADIDKG
+740 
-755 GKIHNVAT
+755 
-763 AGDKS
+763 
-768 PEKDVNVE
+768 NVE

-791 VTTAGEV
+791 VTTAGEE
-798 ITYTITVTNTGNT
+798 II
-811 TLKDIPVV
+811 
-819 DDMAGINTK
+819 
-828 IDTIEVGKSASVTGT
+828 
-843 YTVTQA
+843 
-849 DIDKGGKIHNVAT
+849 
-862 AGDKSPEKDVNVE
+862 
-875 QNPGYTAVKTADKE
+875 
-889 KVTTAGEVIT
+889 

-993 GEVIT
+993 GEIIT

-1017 DDMAGINTKI
+1017 DDMAGI
-1027 DTIEVGKSASVTGT
+1027 DETISEIPVGESRSVTGT
-1041 YTVKQSDIDKGGMI
+1041 YTVTQNDIDNKTEI
-1055 HNAATAG
+1055 KNVATAG
-1062 DKTPEKDVPVEQ
+1062 DKSPEIDVPVE
-1074 NSSYTAV
+1074 
-1081 KTADKEKVTAAGEII
+1081 
-1096 TYTITVT
+1096 
-1103 NTGNTTL
+1103 
-1110 TDIAVKDDMAGIDT
+1110 
-1124 KIDTIEVGKSAS
+1124 
-1136 VTGTYTV
+1136 
-1143 KQEDIDKGGKIHNV
+1143 KQPD
-1157 ATVGDKSPERDVE
+1157 
-1170 VEQNPCILVNK
+1170 ILVNK

-1701 TQLVDALKT
+1701 TQLVDALKK

>member
-32 IFLADKGS
+32 IFLADKGR
-40 TEAVDRNQ
+40 TEAVDGNQ
-48 STGES
+48 SIGES

-60 NSGENK
+60 NSDENK
-66 ANDDQKAN
+66 ANGDQNAN

-82 AVDNN
+82 VVDNN
-87 ENNQVAENN
+87 ENNQVTENN
-96 AVDNNENNQVAENNT
+96 TVDNNKNNQVTGNNT
-111 IDNNGN
+111 
-117 NQVAGN
+117 
-123 NNVAN
+123 VAN
-128 NENNQVAENNRNNVN
+128 NENNQVTENNSDNAN

-170 RDFWNWWTPSTVVAS
+170 RDFWDWWTPSTVVAS
-185 GSAVAERLIPQTSDF
+185 GSAVAERLIPQTPDF
-200 TVEKIATTG
+200 TVEKTATTG

-238 IEITDKIPEQT
+238 IEIADKIPEQT

-327 IIEKNNVE
+327 IIERNNVE

-355 TNTGDISGKTTIEDT
+355 TNTGDVSGKTTIEDT

-383 DAGKITTTTDNRK
+383 DNGKITTTTDNRK

-404 GANETIERTFIV
+404 GANESIERTFIV

-443 ADIKVVKEVTGIKRN
+443 ADIKVVKEVTDIKRN
-458 QENLGKDVKVQAG
+458 QESLGKDVKVQAG

-519 IFATYTVTYE
+519 ISATYTVTYE

-555 VPTKPDQKSEEVS
+555 VHTKPDQKSEEVS

-577 KEAPSYDISKIA
+577 EEAPSYDISKIA
-589 DKEKVTTAGEVITYT
+589 DKEKVTTAGEEITYT
-604 ITVKNT
+604 ITVTNT

-618 TVRDAMLGIDKVIS
+618 TVRDDMLGIDKVIS

-639 NVISKKYIVTQDDI
+639 NVISAQYTVTQDDI

-668 ETERDVDVE
+668 EKER
-677 QNPGYT
+677 
-683 AVKTADKEKVTTA
+683 
-696 GEVITYTIT
+696 
-705 VTNTGNTTLKDIPV
+705 
-719 VDDMAGIN
+719 
-727 TKIDTIEVGKSAS
+727 
-740 VTGRYTVTQADIDKG
+740 
-755 GKIHNVAT
+755 
-763 AGDKS
+763 
-768 PEKDVNVE
+768 DVNVE

-791 VTTAGEV
+791 VTTAGEE
-798 ITYTITVTNTGNT
+798 II
-811 TLKDIPVV
+811 
-819 DDMAGINTK
+819 
-828 IDTIEVGKSASVTGT
+828 
-843 YTVTQA
+843 
-849 DIDKGGKIHNVAT
+849 
-862 AGDKSPEKDVNVE
+862 
-875 QNPGYTAVKTADKE
+875 
-889 KVTTAGEVIT
+889 

-993 GEVIT
+993 GE
-998 YTITVTNTGNTTLK
+998 
-1012 DIAVK
+1012 
-1017 DDMAGINTKI
+1017 
-1027 DTIEVGKSASVTGT
+1027 
-1041 YTVKQSDIDKGGMI
+1041 
-1055 HNAATAG
+1055 
-1062 DKTPEKDVPVEQ
+1062 
-1074 NSSYTAV
+1074 
-1081 KTADKEKVTAAGEII
+1081 II
-1096 TYTITVT
+1096 TYTITVK

-1143 KQEDIDKGGKIHNV
+1143 KQSDIDKGGKIHNV

-1204 PDDVIEYTIVVTNTG
+1204 SDDVIEYTIVVTNTG
-1219 NTTLEDIKITDSLNV
+1219 NTTLEEIKITDSLNV

-1517 NKDTFAANETVYY
+1517 NKDIFAANETVYY
-1530 KITLKNA
+1530 KITLTNA
-1537 GSEPISKTVTDE
+1537 GSQPITKTVTDE

-1557 TVDGKNGES
+1557 TVDGKTGES

-1595 AGETRELIIKATVVA
+1595 AGKTRELIIKATVVA

-1648 YDASLYTGEL
+1648 YNPSLYTGEL

-1701 TQLVDALKT
+1701 AQLVDALKT

-1771 QRGSITVKSITSST
+1771 QRGSVTVKSVAAST

-1805 YGLKNTNSQEE
+1805 YPLEVKNKDDKKAVED

-1840 RVGVVGFSGDASTI
+1840 RVGVVGFSNDASTI
-1854 IPLENYAQGID
+1854 IPLGNYAQGID
-1865 YLTREYSAGD
+1865 YLIREYSAGD

-1890 KTSREVT
+1890 KSSREVT

-1911 MLTSVQN
+1911 MLTSAQN
-1918 TTTATVTL
+1918 TTTATVKL

-1958 GKVNGHGYTNETDE
+1958 GKVNGHGYADETDE
-1972 NYYYWTLRTAK
+1972 DYYYWTLRTAK
-1983 YCKKQIT
+1983 YYKDQIT
-1990 NKYYKNTDKTAKV
+1990 NKYYQNTDKTAKA

-2017 MLDPTADK
+2017 MLDPTEEN

-2034 QQKALYD
+2034 QQKALYN
-2041 LITNNGTAPGAYS
+2041 LITDNGKIVPGAYS

-2107 KEFELKVG
+2107 KEFELKIG
-2115 EKTYSSISAAQNA
+2115 EKTYSSISTAQSA

-2154 YWAN
+2154 YWVN

>member
-589 DKEKVTTAGEVITYT
+589 DKEKVTTAGEEITYT

-828 IDTIEVGKSASVTGT
+828 IDTIEVGKSASVTGR

-862 AGDKSPEKDVNVE
+862 AGDKS
-875 QNPGYTAVKTADKE
+875 
-889 KVTTAGEVIT
+889 
-899 YTITV
+899 
-904 TNTGNTTL
+904 
-912 KDIAVKDDMAGINT
+912 
-926 KIDTIEVGK
+926 
-935 SASVTGTYTV
+935 
-945 KQSDIDKGGK
+945 
-955 IHNVATVGDKSPEKD
+955 
-970 VPVEQNSSYTAVKT
+970 
-984 ADKEKVTAA
+984 
-993 GEVIT
+993 
-998 YTITVTNTGNTTLK
+998 
-1012 DIAVK
+1012 
-1017 DDMAGINTKI
+1017 
-1027 DTIEVGKSASVTGT
+1027 
-1041 YTVKQSDIDKGGMI
+1041 
-1055 HNAATAG
+1055 
-1062 DKTPEKDVPVEQ
+1062 PEKDVPVEQ

>member
-32 IFLADKGS
+32 IFLADKGR
-40 TEAVDRNQ
+40 TEAVDGNQ
-48 STGES
+48 SIGES

-60 NSGENK
+60 NSDENK
-66 ANDDQKAN
+66 ANGDQNAN

-82 AVDNN
+82 VVDNN
-87 ENNQVAENN
+87 ENNQVTENN
-96 AVDNNENNQVAENNT
+96 TVDNNKNNQVTGNNT
-111 IDNNGN
+111 
-117 NQVAGN
+117 
-123 NNVAN
+123 VAN
-128 NENNQVAENNRNNVN
+128 NENNQVTENNSDNAN

-170 RDFWNWWTPSTVVAS
+170 RDFWDWWTPSTVVAS
-185 GSAVAERLIPQTSDF
+185 GSAVAERLIPQTPDF
-200 TVEKIATTG
+200 TVEKTATTG

-238 IEITDKIPEQT
+238 IEIADKIPEQT

-327 IIEKNNVE
+327 IIERNNVE

-355 TNTGDISGKTTIEDT
+355 TNTGDVSGKTTIEDT

-383 DAGKITTTTDNRK
+383 DNGKITTTTDNRK

-404 GANETIERTFIV
+404 GANESIERTFIV

-443 ADIKVVKEVTGIKRN
+443 ADIKVVKEVTDIKRN
-458 QENLGKDVKVQAG
+458 QESLGKDVKVQAG

-519 IFATYTVTYE
+519 ISATYTVTYE

-577 KEAPSYDISKIA
+577 EEAPSYDISKIA
-589 DKEKVTTAGEVITYT
+589 DKEKVTTAGEEITYT
-604 ITVKNT
+604 ITVTNT

-618 TVRDAMLGIDKVIS
+618 TVRDDMLGIDKVIS

-639 NVISKKYIVTQDDI
+639 NVISAQYTVTQDDI

-668 ETERDVDVE
+668 ETER
-677 QNPGYT
+677 
-683 AVKTADKEKVTTA
+683 
-696 GEVITYTIT
+696 
-705 VTNTGNTTLKDIPV
+705 
-719 VDDMAGIN
+719 
-727 TKIDTIEVGKSAS
+727 
-740 VTGRYTVTQADIDKG
+740 
-755 GKIHNVAT
+755 
-763 AGDKS
+763 
-768 PEKDVNVE
+768 
-776 QNPGYTAVKTADKEK
+776 
-791 VTTAGEV
+791 
-798 ITYTITVTNTGNT
+798 
-811 TLKDIPVV
+811 
-819 DDMAGINTK
+819 
-828 IDTIEVGKSASVTGT
+828 
-843 YTVTQA
+843 
-849 DIDKGGKIHNVAT
+849 
-862 AGDKSPEKDVNVE
+862 DVNVE

-912 KDIAVKDDMAGINT
+912 KDIAVKDDMAGIN
-926 KIDTIEVGK
+926 
-935 SASVTGTYTV
+935 
-945 KQSDIDKGGK
+945 
-955 IHNVATVGDKSPEKD
+955 
-970 VPVEQNSSYTAVKT
+970 
-984 ADKEKVTAA
+984 
-993 GEVIT
+993 
-998 YTITVTNTGNTTLK
+998 
-1012 DIAVK
+1012 
-1017 DDMAGINTKI
+1017 
-1027 DTIEVGKSASVTGT
+1027 
-1041 YTVKQSDIDKGGMI
+1041 
-1055 HNAATAG
+1055 
-1062 DKTPEKDVPVEQ
+1062 
-1074 NSSYTAV
+1074 
-1081 KTADKEKVTAAGEII
+1081 
-1096 TYTITVT
+1096 
-1103 NTGNTTL
+1103 
-1110 TDIAVKDDMAGIDT
+1110 T

>member
-589 DKEKVTTAGEVITYT
+589 DKEKVTTAGEEITYT

-639 NVISKKYIVTQDDI
+639 NVISKKYTVTQDDI

-763 AGDKS
+763 VGDKS
-768 PEKDVNVE
+768 PEKDVPVE
-776 QNPGYTAVKTADKEK
+776 QNSSYTAVKTADKEK
-791 VTTAGEV
+791 VTAAGE
-798 ITYTITVTNTGNT
+798 I
-811 TLKDIPVV
+811 
-819 DDMAGINTK
+819 
-828 IDTIEVGKSASVTGT
+828 
-843 YTVTQA
+843 
-849 DIDKGGKIHNVAT
+849 
-862 AGDKSPEKDVNVE
+862 
-875 QNPGYTAVKTADKE
+875 
-889 KVTTAGEVIT
+889 IT

-935 SASVTGTYTV
+935 SASVTGRYTV
-945 KQSDIDKGGK
+945 TQADIDKGGK

-993 GEVIT
+993 GE
-998 YTITVTNTGNTTLK
+998 
-1012 DIAVK
+1012 
-1017 DDMAGINTKI
+1017 
-1027 DTIEVGKSASVTGT
+1027 
-1041 YTVKQSDIDKGGMI
+1041 
-1055 HNAATAG
+1055 
-1062 DKTPEKDVPVEQ
+1062 
-1074 NSSYTAV
+1074 
-1081 KTADKEKVTAAGEII
+1081 II
-1096 TYTITVT
+1096 TYTITVK

-1110 TDIAVKDDMAGIDT
+1110 TDITVKDDMAGIDT

>member
-32 IFLADKGS
+32 IFLADKGR
-40 TEAVDRNQ
+40 TEAVDGNQ
-48 STGES
+48 SIGES

-60 NSGENK
+60 NSDENK
-66 ANDDQKAN
+66 ANGDQNAN

-82 AVDNN
+82 VVDNN
-87 ENNQVAENN
+87 ENNQVTENN
-96 AVDNNENNQVAENNT
+96 TVDNNKNNQVTGNNT
-111 IDNNGN
+111 
-117 NQVAGN
+117 
-123 NNVAN
+123 VAN
-128 NENNQVAENNRNNVN
+128 NENNQVTENNSDNAN

-170 RDFWNWWTPSTVVAS
+170 RDFWDWWTPSTVVAS
-185 GSAVAERLIPQTSDF
+185 GSAVAERLIPQTPDF
-200 TVEKIATTG
+200 TVEKTATTG

-238 IEITDKIPEQT
+238 IEIADKIPEQT

-327 IIEKNNVE
+327 IIERNNVE

-355 TNTGDISGKTTIEDT
+355 TNTGDVSGKTTIEDT

-383 DAGKITTTTDNRK
+383 DNGKITTTTDNRK

-404 GANETIERTFIV
+404 GANESIERTFIV

-443 ADIKVVKEVTGIKRN
+443 ADIKVVKEVTDIKRN
-458 QENLGKDVKVQAG
+458 QESLGKDVKVQAG

-519 IFATYTVTYE
+519 ISATYTVTYE

-577 KEAPSYDISKIA
+577 EEAPSYDISKIA
-589 DKEKVTTAGEVITYT
+589 DKEKVTTAGEEITYT
-604 ITVKNT
+604 ITVTNT

-618 TVRDAMLGIDKVIS
+618 TVRDDMLGIDKVIS

-639 NVISKKYIVTQDDI
+639 NVISAQYTVTQDDI

-668 ETERDVDVE
+668 ETERDV
-677 QNPGYT
+677 
-683 AVKTADKEKVTTA
+683 
-696 GEVITYTIT
+696 
-705 VTNTGNTTLKDIPV
+705 
-719 VDDMAGIN
+719 
-727 TKIDTIEVGKSAS
+727 
-740 VTGRYTVTQADIDKG
+740 
-755 GKIHNVAT
+755 
-763 AGDKS
+763 
-768 PEKDVNVE
+768 NVE

-791 VTTAGEV
+791 VTTAGEE
-798 ITYTITVTNTGNT
+798 IIYTITVTNTGNT
-811 TLKDIPVV
+811 TLKDIAVK

-843 YTVTQA
+843 YTVKQS

-862 AGDKSPEKDVNVE
+862 VGDKSPEKDVPVE
-875 QNPGYTAVKTADKE
+875 QNSSYTAVKTADKE
-889 KVTTAGEVIT
+889 KVTAAGEIIT

-993 GEVIT
+993 GE
-998 YTITVTNTGNTTLK
+998 
-1012 DIAVK
+1012 
-1017 DDMAGINTKI
+1017 
-1027 DTIEVGKSASVTGT
+1027 
-1041 YTVKQSDIDKGGMI
+1041 
-1055 HNAATAG
+1055 
-1062 DKTPEKDVPVEQ
+1062 
-1074 NSSYTAV
+1074 
-1081 KTADKEKVTAAGEII
+1081 II
-1096 TYTITVT
+1096 TYTITVK

-1110 TDIAVKDDMAGIDT
+1110 TDITVKDDMAGIDE
-1124 KIDTIEVGKSAS
+1124 TISEIPVGESRS

-1143 KQEDIDKGGKIHNV
+1143 TQNDIDNKTEIKNV
-1157 ATVGDKSPERDVE
+1157 ATAGDKSPEIDVP
-1170 VEQNPCILVNK
+1170 VEKQPDILVNK

>member
-32 IFLADKGS
+32 IFLADKGR
-40 TEAVDRNQ
+40 TEAVDGNQ
-48 STGES
+48 SIGES

-60 NSGENK
+60 NSDENK
-66 ANDDQKAN
+66 ANGDQNAN

-82 AVDNN
+82 VVDNN
-87 ENNQVAENN
+87 ENNQVTENN
-96 AVDNNENNQVAENNT
+96 TVDNNKNNQVTGNNT
-111 IDNNGN
+111 
-117 NQVAGN
+117 
-123 NNVAN
+123 VAN
-128 NENNQVAENNRNNVN
+128 NENNQVTENNSDNAN

-170 RDFWNWWTPSTVVAS
+170 RDFWDWWTPSTVVAS
-185 GSAVAERLIPQTSDF
+185 GSAVAERLIPQTPDF
-200 TVEKIATTG
+200 TVEKTATTG

-238 IEITDKIPEQT
+238 IEIADKIPEQT

-327 IIEKNNVE
+327 IIERNNVE

-355 TNTGDISGKTTIEDT
+355 TNTGDVSGKTTIEDT

-383 DAGKITTTTDNRK
+383 DNGKITTTTDNRK

-404 GANETIERTFIV
+404 GANESIERTFIV

-443 ADIKVVKEVTGIKRN
+443 ADIKVVKEVTDIKRN
-458 QENLGKDVKVQAG
+458 QESLGKDVKVQAG

-519 IFATYTVTYE
+519 ISATYTVTYE

-577 KEAPSYDISKIA
+577 EEAPSYDISKIA
-589 DKEKVTTAGEVITYT
+589 DKEKVTTAGEEITYT
-604 ITVKNT
+604 ITVTNT

-618 TVRDAMLGIDKVIS
+618 TVRDDMLGIDKVIS

-639 NVISKKYIVTQDDI
+639 NVISAQYTVTQDDI

-668 ETERDVDVE
+668 ETERDV
-677 QNPGYT
+677 
-683 AVKTADKEKVTTA
+683 
-696 GEVITYTIT
+696 
-705 VTNTGNTTLKDIPV
+705 
-719 VDDMAGIN
+719 
-727 TKIDTIEVGKSAS
+727 
-740 VTGRYTVTQADIDKG
+740 
-755 GKIHNVAT
+755 
-763 AGDKS
+763 
-768 PEKDVNVE
+768 NVE

-791 VTTAGEV
+791 VTTAGEE
-798 ITYTITVTNTGNT
+798 II
-811 TLKDIPVV
+811 
-819 DDMAGINTK
+819 
-828 IDTIEVGKSASVTGT
+828 
-843 YTVTQA
+843 
-849 DIDKGGKIHNVAT
+849 
-862 AGDKSPEKDVNVE
+862 
-875 QNPGYTAVKTADKE
+875 
-889 KVTTAGEVIT
+889 

-970 VPVEQNSSYTAVKT
+970 VP
-984 ADKEKVTAA
+984 
-993 GEVIT
+993 
-998 YTITVTNTGNTTLK
+998 
-1012 DIAVK
+1012 
-1017 DDMAGINTKI
+1017 
-1027 DTIEVGKSASVTGT
+1027 
-1041 YTVKQSDIDKGGMI
+1041 
-1055 HNAATAG
+1055 
-1062 DKTPEKDVPVEQ
+1062 
-1074 NSSYTAV
+1074 
-1081 KTADKEKVTAAGEII
+1081 
-1096 TYTITVT
+1096 
-1103 NTGNTTL
+1103 
-1110 TDIAVKDDMAGIDT
+1110 
-1124 KIDTIEVGKSAS
+1124 
-1136 VTGTYTV
+1136 
-1143 KQEDIDKGGKIHNV
+1143 
-1157 ATVGDKSPERDVE
+1157 